1 MLKSLWPKI
10 HKNSSPAHYLFRSRL
25 KIIKYRRPAKKGRK
39 KNKRGCSPFHPCPVA
54 QLPPPSSLK
63 SQELYDSSL
72 FNLVPKDTLV
82 RTRINDFCVKLEET
96 VDSKSGKLRL
106 DSWIS
111 CRISGISRARVQ
123 SIIKSGIV
131 SVNGKITYKFSHN
144 VKAGDEID
152 CIILEWKPL
161 RVVHPAPGNATGT
174 LVNGILHHCSLPT
187 VSNQEVLSDAEDIS
201 DDDDGEG
208 LCSSSHVASVRPG
221 IVHRLDKGTSG
232 LLVVA
237 KFASFHCFVDSH
249 ICARGKKYIFHARLL
264 QILQISGASFVKWEQ
279 GRNDRIS
286 RAAIRKDCSASKDD
300 IVKTCG
306 RVQNQMDK
314 FMVRARFGHVNEGA
328 GKKILHG
335 AFRILK

>member
-1 MLKSLWPKI
+1 MASQTTSEKRKE
-10 HKNSSPAHYLFRSRL
+10 
-25 KIIKYRRPAKKGRK
+25 KKK
-39 KNKRGCSPFHPCPVA
+39 KTGCSPFPPCPVA

-111 CRISGISRARVQ
+111 CRISGISRNRVQ

-144 VKAGDEID
+144 VKAGDEMD

-161 RVVHPAPGNATGT
+161 RVEPENLPLDIVYEDENVLVVNKPAQMVVHPAPGNATGT
-174 LVNGILHHCSLPT
+174 LVNGIPHHCSLPT

-208 LCSSSHVASVRPG
+208 LCSSLHVASV
-221 IVHRLDKGTSG
+221 RLDKGTS
-232 LLVVA
+232 
-237 KFASFHCFVDSH
+237 
-249 ICARGKKYIFHARLL
+249 
-264 QILQISGASFVKWEQ
+264 
-279 GRNDRIS
+279 
-286 RAAIRKDCSASKDD
+286 
-300 IVKTCG
+300 
-306 RVQNQMDK
+306 
-314 FMVRARFGHVNEGA
+314 
-328 GKKILHG
+328 
-335 AFRILK
+335 